1 MSITAVVFFA
11 IYFGLLLA
19 ALVKRPF
26 FGLCAY
32 LMVFYLNPPA
42 RWWGDSLPDF
52 RWSFI
57 AAVVTLLAIFIK
69 GGRLESLRFKETWFY
84 IVFFAFVVMQTVW
97 AKDLSIHLEFV
108 GMVFNFLM
116 LIFLIQGSVRDEKDL
131 IWFILIML
139 LGCSY
144 FTYIGMT
151 SVWGGRLDGIGGPA
165 IASANQMAQHV
176 AAVLYSGV
184 FLTLLKSRRWYEYAV
199 VMVLLFFCVKVI
211 MMAGSRGV
219 YLAIVLTGIFVLL
232 FPAQGSR
239 RRLYVLA
246 GLAVGSAMIFVAPTV
261 MQRFKDLQLT
271 QLSEADDK
279 SARSRIFIARGQV
292 EMFKDAPLLGHG
304 HKGTLLLS
312 PIYIAPEYLTR
323 SGSGEQSGRASHN
336 YFLSLLVDHG
346 LVGAS
351 FILLIIYRCLIPLGY
366 LSRARL
372 VGRNDDIRI
381 LLMGLIMGLLCLML
395 AGISSDHKNSETSI
409 WFFALIPLFLDKLK
423 RGENAD

>member
-1 MSITAVVFFA
+1 
-11 IYFGLLLA
+11 
-19 ALVKRPF
+19 
-26 FGLCAY
+26 
-32 LMVFYLNPPA
+32 
-42 RWWGDSLPDF
+42 
-52 RWSFI
+52 
-57 AAVVTLLAIFIK
+57 
-69 GGRLESLRFKETWFY
+69 
-84 IVFFAFVVMQTVW
+84 
-97 AKDLSIHLEFV
+97 
-108 GMVFNFLM
+108 
-116 LIFLIQGSVRDEKDL
+116 
-131 IWFILIML
+131 
-139 LGCSY
+139 
-144 FTYIGMT
+144 
-151 SVWGGRLDGIGGPA
+151 
-165 IASANQMAQHV
+165 
-176 AAVLYSGV
+176 
-184 FLTLLKSRRWYEYAV
+184 
-199 VMVLLFFCVKVI
+199 
-211 MMAGSRGV
+211 
-219 YLAIVLTGIFVLL
+219 
-232 FPAQGSR
+232 
-239 RRLYVLA
+239 
-246 GLAVGSAMIFVAPTV
+246 MIFVAPTV

-423 RGENAD
+423 RGQNAD